1 MDLKVVLIVGGV
13 MALIGIV
20 ANIAAS
26 ILEKKYKEKMNS
38 VSNKK

>member
-1 MDLKVVLIVGGV
+1 MNLKVVLIIGGV

-26 ILEKKYKEKMNS
+26 IMEKKYKDKMNS
-38 VSNKK
+38 VSKK